1 MISAPEYN
9 PTAPMPR
16 PYFEFSQ
23 RAMEDRNAS
32 VEAGHMLYK
41 EIDFVTLRAPGNKD
55 STEKAV
61 SDWLED
67 LKHKAKQGMI
77 PVEWPSQY
85 AEAYRQWKAG
95 NEIPLNGTPI
105 KTWPVATPGQVKN
118 LLAINILTVEDLAQA
133 NENTISRLG
142 LGGVAL
148 RDLAKN
154 YLKAGTEKGKQA
166 QEMTALQVANKEL
179 LAKVEQL
186 TAQVAELAK
195 AAATPPKV

>member
-1 MISAPEYN
+1 MISVPEYDPKA
-9 PTAPMPR
+9 PTPR

-23 RAMEDRNAS
+23 RPVEDRGAS

-77 PVEWPSQY
+77 PVEWPAQY

-105 KTWPVATPGQVKN
+105 KTWPVATPSQVKN
-118 LLAINILTVEDLAQA
+118 LLAINVLTVEDLAQA
-133 NENTISRLG
+133 NENTIGRLG

-154 YLKAGTEKGKQA
+154 YLKAGSEKGKQA
-166 QEMTALQVANKEL
+166 QEITSLQIANKQMATQIEEL
-179 LAKVEQL
+179 TRQL
-186 TAQVAELAK
+186 EGLKSAAAAQAK
-195 AAATPPKV
+195 A